1 MLQFEL
7 HVTFLLISNEIYG
20 LNYKQ
25 IIAKRHDFF

>member
-7 HVTFLLISNEIYG
+7 HVTFVLISTEIYS

-25 IIAKRHDFF
+25 IIAKRHNF